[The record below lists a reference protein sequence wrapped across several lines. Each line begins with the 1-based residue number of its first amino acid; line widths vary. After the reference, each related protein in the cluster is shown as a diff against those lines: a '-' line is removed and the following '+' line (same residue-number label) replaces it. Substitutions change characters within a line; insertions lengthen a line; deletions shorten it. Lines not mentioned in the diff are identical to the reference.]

1 MTTAPRATAVGDS
14 AERELFE
21 KVRPKPALADCLFYH
36 SFNLPDGTEIVGEW
50 DMRGKFDQ
58 YVGNLDLKGKRVID
72 FGTASGFLSFEA
84 EKKGARVVSFDADS
98 TARYTRLPHT
108 PSRYTEN
115 PEKAIAEDD
124 LWLNA
129 VKNSYWYVHND
140 VQSQNQ
146 VVYGDLYDIPEA
158 VGMFDVAIL
167 GQFLVHNRSGID
179 VLQAV
184 AAKTERYLV
193 ITEGVWNIEE
203 AGAKL
208 LGRAS
213 APTDFYSNWLYSPS
227 FYFEVVGMLG
237 FDCKTFERHSFRC
250 NHPSHLRDEE
260 LGVFVFERR

>member
-1 MTTAPRATAVGDS
+1 MTATGDS
-14 AERELFE
+14 AVHDLFE
-21 KVRPKPALADCLFYH
+21 KARPKPAFADCLFYH
-36 SFNLPDGTEIVGEW
+36 SFDLPDGTEIVGEW

-58 YVGNLDLKGKRVID
+58 YVGSLDLAGKRVID

-108 PSRYTEN
+108 PSRFTEN
-115 PEKAIAEDD
+115 PRKAIAEDD

-129 VKNSYWYVHND
+129 IKNSYWYVYHAVGSKNKAF
-140 VQSQNQ
+140 
-146 VVYGDLYDIPEA
+146 YGDLYNLPKGL
-158 VGMFDVAIL
+158 GMFDVAIL

-184 AAKTERYLV
+184 TSKTERYLV
-193 ITEGVWNIEE
+193 ITEGLWNIEE